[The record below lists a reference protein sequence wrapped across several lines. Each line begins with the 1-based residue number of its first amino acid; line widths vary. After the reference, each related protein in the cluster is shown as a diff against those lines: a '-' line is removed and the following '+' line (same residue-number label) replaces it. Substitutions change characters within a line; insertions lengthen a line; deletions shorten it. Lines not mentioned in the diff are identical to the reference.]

1 MEDKICVNNLW
12 NYRSLHLYDYFT
24 FKAVW
29 YDESIFDIYML
40 ANLIKLTKIGNV
52 GRNIPWLRRLCWQ
65 PKQVLGKLRLESF
78 WDGVTSSNITI
89 GNRWWYDLAKWGEE
103 IRVNPHTRHSVG
115 SSQTRTLHLG
125 QVYPPPVLA
134 SSWHVHI
141 ATEPSA
147 DRCGKPILIKL
158 AVAYSAIAGGGGAC
172 SRINYLKWDCTMHT
186 FMNLQTFENCKQIL
200 RWLTIF

>member
-1 MEDKICVNNLW
+1 MEDKISVNNSW
-12 NYRSLHLYDYFT
+12 NYRFLYLYDYFYI
-24 FKAVW
+24 W
-29 YDESIFDIYML
+29 HIYVGQHD
-40 ANLIKLTKIGNV
+40 KIEQVGNV
-52 GRNIPWLRRLCWQ
+52 ERNLPWLRRLCWQ

-89 GNRWWYDLAKWGEE
+89 GNKWWYDLAKWGEE

-134 SSWHVHI
+134 SSWHVQI